1 MRAYFFGE
9 EEEMKRLLKGVGIC
23 ALACAVVAA
32 GMMAAVYTCSRR
44 TFEAKKSD
52 CIVILGARVW
62 EDGTL
67 SKTLWARVTAG
78 LNAYNEGI
86 AGKIIVCGG
95 QGSNEPVSEAE
106 AMRDYLIAAGV
117 PAENIFMDDQSVNT
131 QQNLENA
138 RAIMCAQNWTTAAIA
153 TSDYHLTRAM
163 WIADDLGLDAC
174 GIAAPTPVRRLI
186 KLTNYARESA
196 SWVVYELRK
205 VF

>member
-1 MRAYFFGE
+1 M
-9 EEEMKRLLKGVGIC
+9 
-23 ALACAVVAA
+23 
-32 GMMAAVYTCSRR
+32 
-44 TFEAKKSD
+44 
-52 CIVILGARVW
+52 
-62 EDGTL
+62 
-67 SKTLWARVTAG
+67 TAG

-138 RAIMCAQNWTTAAIA
+138 RAIMRAQNWTTAAIA
-153 TSDYHLTRAM
+153 TSNYHLTRAM